1 MQIFSYKGVS
11 PKIGVSNFVSATSVL
26 IGSVELGDSANVW
39 FGTVIRGDVND
50 IKIGDSTNIQDL
62 CMLHVTEKDNL
73 VIGDHVSVGHSV
85 VLHGC
90 EVGDGCLIGMGSKI
104 LDGAKI
110 GKNCLVAAGSVIP
123 PNKTYEDG
131 SFIIGAPATIRRK
144 LSSEEINSISN
155 HYKAYLVYAEEF
167 NSGDVVDL
175 SKNYL
180 DKYNHRD

>member
-11 PKIGVSNFVSATSVL
+11 PKMAFTNFVSSTSVL
-26 IGSVELGDSANVW
+26 IGRVELKELANIW

-50 IKIGDSTNIQDL
+50 IKIGHSTNIQDL
-62 CMLHVTEKDNL
+62 CMLHVTEKDHL
-73 VIGDHVSVGHSV
+73 LIGDHVSVGHSV

-90 EVGDGCLIGMGSKI
+90 EIGDGCLIGMGSKI

-110 GKNCLVAAGSVIP
+110 GKNCLVAAGSVVP
-123 PNKTYEDG
+123 PNKIYEEG
-131 SFIIGAPATIRRK
+131 SFIIGAPAKVKRM
-144 LSSEEINSISN
+144 LSSEEVQSVSN

-167 NSGDVVDL
+167 RTGDVEDL